1 MVFHHQESGTTIGQK
16 LNEDCAVVGY
26 LGTNAYTN
34 ILFGLKALQHRG
46 QETSGMATY
55 DGKIHIKKGLGL
67 VSEVFKN
74 DNLEG
79 NIGIG
84 HNRYS
89 TAGSKGV
96 ENAGPFIISG
106 SIGYVGLSHNGEIT
120 NAHDL
125 RDELKNKG
133 YTFTSSSDTEVM
145 LVMLISEINKYGI
158 YDGIK
163 KTMLKLKGAYAV
175 AIMINNTLYALRDPY
190 GFRPL
195 IYGKT
200 SDGYIVASESAA
212 IDAVSGDT
220 IRDVNPGE
228 LIEINEHGT
237 RSVFTMN
244 HEIAHCMFEYVYFA
258 RPDSIIDGK
267 EVFSVRYN
275 LGTILARE
283 QPCRADVVIPVPDSG
298 RAQALGYSVKSGIT
312 YSEGLIKNR
321 YSDRTFIL
329 PDQKSRYDAIKIKLN
344 PIKSAIKDKN
354 IVLIDDSIVRGNTM
368 KYIISLLRKEGA
380 KEIHVRVGSPKIVA
394 ACYFGVDMKTNS
406 DFIAYN
412 KTNDEIKN
420 IIGADSLGYVSL
432 DGLKEA
438 IGMNTL
444 CLGCLTG
451 KYPEDIPPYAKPNYT

>member
-1 MVFHHQESGTTIGQK
+1 MVFHHQKSDITIGQK

-26 LGTNAYTN
+26 LGTNAYAN

-55 DGKIHIKKGLGL
+55 DGKIHIKKGMGL
-67 VSEVFKN
+67 VSEVFKEG
-74 DNLEG
+74 NLEG
-79 NIGIG
+79 NTGIG

-120 NAHDL
+120 NAHYL
-125 RDELKNKG
+125 REELKSKG
-133 YTFTSSSDTEVM
+133 YIFTSSSDTEVM
-145 LVMLISEINKYGI
+145 LITLISEINKYGI

-195 IYGKT
+195 IYGRT

-212 IDAVSGDT
+212 IDAVSGDV

-228 LIEINEHGT
+228 LIEINEHGIQ
-237 RSVFTMN
+237 SVFTMN

-258 RPDSIIDGK
+258 RPDSVIDNK
-267 EVFSVRYN
+267 EVFNVRYN

-283 QPCRADVVIPVPDSG
+283 HPCKADVVIPVPDSG
-298 RAQALGYSVKSGIT
+298 RAQALGYSVESGIA

-344 PIKSAIKDKN
+344 PIKSAVKDKN

-380 KEIHVRVGSPKIVA
+380 REIHVRVGSPEIVA
-394 ACYFGVDMKTNS
+394 ACYFGVDMKTSN

-412 KTNDEIKN
+412 KSTDEIRDA
-420 IIGADSLGYVSL
+420 IGADSLGYVSIN
-432 DGLKEA
+432 GLKEA
-438 IGMNTL
+438 IGMSSL

-451 KYPEDIPPYAKPNYT
+451 KYPEDIPPHAKPNYT